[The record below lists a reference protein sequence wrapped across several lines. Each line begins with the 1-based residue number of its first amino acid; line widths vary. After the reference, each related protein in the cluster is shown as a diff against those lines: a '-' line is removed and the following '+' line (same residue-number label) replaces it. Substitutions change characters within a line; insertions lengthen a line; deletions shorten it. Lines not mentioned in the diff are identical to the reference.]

1 MATIDG
7 RAIARGNE
15 VSVLRALHRFGWL
28 RTRDVASLVWS
39 RWASRP
45 KEGWPDFARPACSE
59 SGIRMAQRTL
69 KRMREHG
76 LVLSGKGPDGAVL
89 YALAERGARI
99 LRDGGIEAATGKD
112 LIRSFSAAHYH
123 HRCVANS
130 CAIAGIQSGFR
141 VSTEREVSQGRWV
154 GGLTGARGKQPDVL
168 LRDGAR
174 HWWIE
179 VERSRKNAR
188 DYDHLL
194 TWLMLAI
201 PEVVREGSGGMLGA
215 SRVLSGVY
223 FICRRNFANKLT
235 ADLISRGSRKEDIE
249 FAIRFETCLYNL
261 EAIAFC

>member
-1 MATIDG
+1 MTIDG
-7 RAIARGNE
+7 RLIAQGNE

-45 KEGWPDFARPACSE
+45 KEGWPDLVRPACSE

-130 CAIAGIQSGFR
+130 CAIAGIQAGFR
-141 VSTEREVSQGRWV
+141 VSTEREISQGRWL
-154 GGLTGARGKQPDVL
+154 GGSAGVQGKQPDVL
-168 LRDGAR
+168 LRVAAL
-174 HWWIE
+174 HWWLE

-188 DYDHLL
+188 DYEHLL
-194 TWLMLAI
+194 SWLMLAI
-201 PEVVREGSGGMLGA
+201 PEAVHGQSGELLGA
-215 SRVLSGVY
+215 SRRLAGVY
-223 FICRRNFANKLT
+223 FVCRPNFEKKLT
-235 ADLISRGSRKEDIE
+235 EDLIARGLKKEDID
-249 FAIRFETCLYNL
+249 FAIRFETCLYKL
-261 EAIAFC
+261 EAIAFY